1 MIGLNLLRVTIA
13 MVAATLT
20 FISFLSIDASA
31 QRRSAKGQHLSVCG
45 NPKVP
50 CKTVATFEPHDLPFR
65 RPANAVIYDT
75 ELFYAIILKSV
86 QSPDD
91 ECKIFIPEKERVAAQ
106 ALFPDRKVFS
116 SRCAQ
121 PGDLY

>member
-1 MIGLNLLRVTIA
+1 
-13 MVAATLT
+13 
-20 FISFLSIDASA
+20 
-31 QRRSAKGQHLSVCG
+31 
-45 NPKVP
+45 
-50 CKTVATFEPHDLPFR
+50 
-65 RPANAVIYDT
+65 
-75 ELFYAIILKSV
+75 LFYAIILKSV

-121 PGDLY
+121 PGDLYYTNTSPKAHFMAVYAGATLADANRMLAMVQATGKFPAANIRRMRAGFNGT